1 MFLLPA
7 SRGDIDIST
16 DDLMVLV
23 EVPPI
28 YLIVQYEYHREH
40 CNCLKTSSEVRK
52 YFGENVSVQ
61 ESCPLKSLHP
71 ARECS
76 HAFVNISLNSFSCSD
91 CLTVFTDKK
100 PEFAVPSL
108 FCAMQSGVLVSEW

>member
-61 ESCPLKSLHP
+61 ESCPLMSFHP

-76 HAFVNISLNSFSCSD
+76 NAFHKTFLLTLLLVRTLLLFS
-91 CLTVFTDKK
+91 VM
-100 PEFAVPSL
+100 V
-108 FCAMQSGVLVSEW
+108 